1 MGKSFRFEFD
11 PENKILLM
19 RFEGTRLTDESLAEV
34 YAAHREYAIA
44 MDAHAGI
51 ADFSAVIHFDVSAAY
66 IRQLAGQEPAVP
78 RATERARI
86 VVFKDEV
93 GFGMA
98 RMFQMLG
105 ESTRPLLLIVR
116 SLDEALEALG
126 VEGTHFEPLT

>member
-1 MGKSFRFEFD
+1 MARGFRFEFD
-11 PENKILLM
+11 TGNRILLM
-19 RFEGTRLTDESLAEV
+19 RFEDTRLTDESLAEV
-34 YAAHREYAIA
+34 YAANRQYAIA
-44 MDAHAGI
+44 TDAHAGI
-51 ADFSAVIHFDVSAAY
+51 ADFSAVMYVDLSAAF
-66 IRQLAGQEPAVP
+66 IRQLARQEPSML

-105 ESTRPLLLIVR
+105 ESTRPLFLVVR

-126 VEGTHFEPLT
+126 AESAHFEPLT